1 MNLKNRRIY
10 PSFRFLNMDTKR
22 QIESIKKLAQIENI
36 SILFTAHTGYTYNF
50 AYTMEFWR
58 IHNYE
63 K

>member
-50 AYTMEFWR
+50 AFAMEFWR